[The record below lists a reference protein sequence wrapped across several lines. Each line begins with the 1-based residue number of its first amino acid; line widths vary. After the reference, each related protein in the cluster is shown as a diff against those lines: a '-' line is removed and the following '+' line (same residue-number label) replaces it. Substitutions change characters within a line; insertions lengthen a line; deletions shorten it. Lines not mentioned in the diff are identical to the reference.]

1 MTKNNVFN
9 SVEEIKLYLEQYNDL
24 REERNLC
31 KERFAQLQREFN
43 CIVNKNGGTYKERKV
58 ENIFKEI
65 TDTYVEICDYEEK
78 MAEIEVFIES
88 EFNDSLFDF
97 VCYKYILNENSNHV
111 EDEYVQ
117 PILEERFKEITK
129 KWSYT
134 EEFQKKVE
142 TRLENGLVN
151 LY

>member
-1 MTKNNVFN
+1 MRKINVFN
-9 SVEEIKLYLEQYNDL
+9 SVEEIKSYLEQYNDL

-31 KERFAQLQREFN
+31 KDRFAQLQKEFN

-88 EFNDSLFDF
+88 EFNDFLFN
-97 VCYKYILNENSNHV
+97 YKYISNENSDHV
-111 EDEYVQ
+111 ENEYMQ
-117 PILEERFKEITK
+117 QILEERFKEITEN
-129 KWSYT
+129 WSYT
-134 EEFQKKVE
+134 EQFQEEVE
-142 TRLENGLVN
+142 TRLKNGQVD